1 MNGSQLNTWRES
13 ERLSLRDL
21 AEQLNA
27 LGHHITHVT
36 LSRWERA
43 ASELIPKWAS
53 DEILSRTRVELP
65 LDELQQ
71 LLDYA
76 RLHNLNFRQLIA
88 RAVHQLLTTE
98 PTNTTTE
105 AHFTTSTQPPMPED
119 NRLND
124 PPKLYT
130 TD

>member
-1 MNGSQLNTWRES
+1 MQELVASHLGNQVSQAT
-13 ERLSLRDL
+13 
-21 AEQLNA
+21 
-27 LGHHITHVT
+27 V
-36 LSRWERA
+36 SRWE
-43 ASELIPKWAS
+43 SSPGLIPSWAS
-53 DEILSRTRVELP
+53 QALLTKTRVELP

-105 AHFTTSTQPPMPED
+105 AHFTTRTQPPMPED